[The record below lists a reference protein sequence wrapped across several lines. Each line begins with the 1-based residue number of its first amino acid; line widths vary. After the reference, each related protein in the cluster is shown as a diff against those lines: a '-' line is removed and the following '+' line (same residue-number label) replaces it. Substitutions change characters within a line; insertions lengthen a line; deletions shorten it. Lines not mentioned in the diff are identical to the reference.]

1 MIPDD
6 DPVPRPPL
14 TIEYAFLI
22 ALIAPLVHLAWEILF
37 QLLGVRLPPARAGMA
52 ALLTYGGAFALC
64 AARFRQPPARQLGF
78 VRAPVTAWLAM
89 LFLAPAVV
97 LTSELDNV
105 LKTLLPPAPLPAAAS
120 DAGEMSRLMAPA
132 FAVVAIGVFPLVYGV
147 FFRGVL
153 QPLATARLGVIP
165 GVLLTAVMAAFAEI
179 FLPALD
185 ARGLLAMSPV
195 LLNALVL
202 CILRQC
208 AGSLWPTLALEVLWG
223 ASLVGAVYQ
232 VFGLAGF
239 DAGGPHTPMA
249 WVAGAAVLTGVGLA
263 LCRFAARASSAGSSS
278 PAAQG

>member
-6 DPVPRPPL
+6 DPLPRPPL

-37 QLLGVRLPPARAGMA
+37 EILRVPLGQARVGMA

-64 AARFRQPPARQLGF
+64 AVRFRQPPARQLGF
-78 VRAPVTAWLAM
+78 VRAPSSAWLAM
-89 LFLAPAVV
+89 LFLVPAVV
-97 LTSELDNV
+97 LSSELDNV
-105 LKTLLPPAPLPAAAS
+105 LRALLPPVPSTPPPHPGEISRFAGPAV
-120 DAGEMSRLMAPA
+120 
-132 FAVVAIGVFPLVYGV
+132 AVLELGVFPLAYGV

-208 AGSLWPTLALEVLWG
+208 ASSLYPALALEVLWG
-223 ASLVGAVYQ
+223 ASMVGAAYR
-232 VFGLAGF
+232 VFDLAGF
-239 DAGGPHTPMA
+239 DGAGPHTPMP
-249 WVAGAAVLTGVGLA
+249 WVVGAAVLTGVGLA
-263 LCRFAARASSAGSSS
+263 LCRFTARATSDRSSS
-278 PAAQG
+278 PAQG

>member
-6 DPVPRPPL
+6 DPLPRPPL
-14 TIEYAFLI
+14 TLEYAFLI
-22 ALIAPLVHLAWEILF
+22 ALIAPLVHLAWEIVF
-37 QLLGVRLPPARAGMA
+37 HLLGVQLAPARAGMA
-52 ALLTYGGAFALC
+52 ALLTYGGGFALC

-78 VRAPVTAWLAM
+78 VRPPTTAWLAM

-97 LTSELDNV
+97 LSSELDNV
-105 LKTLLPPAPLPAAAS
+105 LRALLPPAPLPAPA
-120 DAGEMSRLMAPA
+120 DAGELSRFTAPA
-132 FAVVAIGVFPLVYGV
+132 FAVVAVGVFPLAYGV

-195 LLNALVL
+195 LLNALVI

-208 AGSLWPTLALEVLWG
+208 SGSLWPTLALEVLWG
-223 ASLVGAVYQ
+223 ASLVGAAYR

-239 DAGGPHTPMA
+239 DAGGPHTPTA
-249 WVAGAAVLTGVGLA
+249 WVAGAAVLTAVGLA
-263 LCRFAARASSAGSSS
+263 LCRFAARATSGGSSS